1 MHETLHKDK
10 STPAVVPRSSR
21 ILFIPGLL
29 ITGFGLI
36 VMAAWYA
43 GYAPLLRVRPSFP
56 PILFNTALLF
66 GLSGGGLLALS
77 RGHVRLAFAFG
88 TAVVA
93 MVLLTLLQ
101 HLFGV
106 DLGIDQ
112 LFMRDALAGILRTP
126 GRMTY
131 NTASGF
137 ALAGLSLLVLSV
149 RRRHPQRH
157 AAVAIFGG
165 LVLVLALFSL
175 FGYVS
180 GMPEAYTKNH
190 HVVGMALLTVAGF
203 LLLGGTLV
211 VHAWYS
217 DRSETQQSPSWM
229 PLLAGIAAMAVVIA
243 IWQALRIQERLH
255 IVQSIQAQ
263 SRLVVREIDWFL
275 GERVE
280 ALERMARRIETHGG
294 AHRQKWDVDAADYL
308 RHDSAYEAIEWL
320 DAAHRRR
327 AIRFASIGTADGASM
342 RHGFASTASAPEYPA
357 ADPGRLSVTNPRGPA
372 LRTAKTSS
380 GKYTLQA
387 EVPVRLH
394 GKVTGYVR
402 GVLRLQDALDNI
414 LSPEVING
422 YGVVIYD
429 RETEIYRRV
438 QVAESEMAAGA
449 EYAATVR
456 LVLHG
461 VDWKLRLWPTL
472 ASLRAE
478 RTHVPETVFVL
489 GGLLA
494 LLLTITVHKSQQSR
508 RRARDFHALME
519 QASDGIVH
527 SDTAGRLLDANAH
540 FCRITGYTPNEI
552 RKLHARD
559 LFQPEDLT
567 AFPLRFPELLAGK
580 VLYSERRLRR
590 KDGGLVPVEISAKRI
605 GERVQAIMRDVSARR
620 QAEAHVLRLGRMLD
634 SSSNEFYAFDAH
646 TLRFVQANQAALANL
661 GYTLDE
667 LQQLT
672 PLDIKPEFTPQT
684 FAALLEPLRNGQKS
698 RVVIETLYRRKNG
711 SPYQVE
717 VRLQLLPTEI
727 PPVFVA
733 VVQDITE
740 RKDTEAQRH
749 KLARAVDQTADPVIV
764 TDVGGVIE
772 YVNPA
777 FERVTGYTPE
787 EVFGRTPSFLRS
799 GRHDENFYRRMW
811 ETILA
816 GATFREV
823 FINRRKDGSLY
834 YEEKTITPLKDD
846 HGLITHFISTG
857 KDITESIH
865 FQERLQHLAQHD
877 VLTQLPN
884 RLLFTERVI
893 RAVKRAASRKGAL
906 AVLYLGIDRFDAIN
920 ATLGQ
925 AMGDQLLRVVAERL
939 RRAVRES
946 DTVARLDGNAFGIL
960 LDGVASARE
969 TTLFAQKILLAVAQP
984 FPLTGRELFMT
995 GSIGV
1000 GLYPEDGKDV
1010 FALLRSA
1017 ESAMVRAVE
1026 QGGNAIRFHEAAMD
1040 VRLAERLELE
1050 TGLRRALEH
1059 KEFLL
1064 HYQPQMDLRTGHTC
1078 GVEALLRWQHP
1089 TRGLLEP
1096 AAFLPVLEE
1105 TGLIVPVGVW
1115 VLRAACEQVQA
1126 WQATGLPALP
1136 ITVKVSDREI
1146 ADLDYADIVRM
1157 VLEET
1162 GLSPSLLH
1170 LEINHRMLSGA
1181 AVGPGGVAEALHRI
1195 GVSLVIGSF
1204 DVGTAPLGQLR
1215 QAHAAALN
1223 LDPGFVR
1230 NLSGSPE
1237 DATLLRAI
1245 VAVAHEIR
1253 LRVMAEGVEQ
1263 EPQLRVLRS
1272 ADCDAIMGFVF
1283 SKPLTAIEVARFAQ
1297 RARPASP

>member
-1 MHETLHKDK
+1 MMFNA
-10 STPAVVPRSSR
+10 AV
-21 ILFIPGLL
+21 LF
-29 ITGFGLI
+29 T
-36 VMAAWYA
+36 
-43 GYAPLLRVRPSFP
+43 
-56 PILFNTALLF
+56 
-66 GLSGGGLLALS
+66 LSGGGLLAFYFRAPRLS
-77 RGHVRLAFAFG
+77 VGLGVVVITLGLA
-88 TAVVA
+88 
-93 MVLLTLLQ
+93 TLLQ
-101 HLFGV
+101 YLFEV
-106 DLGIDQ
+106 NFGIDE
-112 LFMRDALAGILRTP
+112 LFVRDTDAAGNRPP
-126 GRMTY
+126 GRMAF
-131 NTASGF
+131 NAALAFVQAGF
-137 ALAGLSLLVLSV
+137 ALTLMGV
-149 RRRHPQRH
+149 RHRHPQRH
-157 AAVAIFGG
+157 AVVAVLGMLTVAFAL
-165 LVLVLALFSL
+165 LVL
-175 FGYVS
+175 FGYLS
-180 GMPEAYTKNH
+180 GIETIHTWGHAIGMAPPAALGFL
-190 HVVGMALLTVAGF
+190 VIGMALISHGWRAGQAEARQPPTW
-203 LLLGGTLV
+203 L
-211 VHAWYS
+211 
-217 DRSETQQSPSWM
+217 
-229 PLLAGIAAMAVVIA
+229 PLLVGIVALAAVVA
-243 IWQALRIQERLH
+243 IWQVLRAQDRIRLLELTQKQGH
-255 IVQSIQAQ
+255 FVT
-263 SRLVVREIDWFL
+263 REIGWFL
-275 GERVE
+275 EEHIE
-280 ALERMARRIETHGG
+280 ALERMARRIAVRGD
-294 AHRQKWDVDAADYL
+294 AHLPEWGPDAEAYL
-308 RHDSAYEAIEWL
+308 RHDSAYEAVEWL
-320 DAAHRRR
+320 DAGYRRR
-327 AIRFASIGTADGASM
+327 AIRYAPTVSTPEYLAVDARQQPVTPAGAS
-342 RHGFASTASAPEYPA
+342 
-357 ADPGRLSVTNPRGPA
+357 V
-372 LRTAKTSS
+372 LRIANTSS
-380 GKYTLQA
+380 GKHRLLVDA
-387 EVPVRLH
+387 PVRLR
-394 GKVTGYVR
+394 GKAAGYVR
-402 GVLRLQDALDNI
+402 GVFRLSDALDTV
-414 LSPEVING
+414 LSPEVLNG
-422 YGVVIYD
+422 YEIAITD
-429 RETEIYRRV
+429 RETEIYRRYSGKNTAGLTGD
-438 QVAESEMAAGA
+438 AEIFAATRLALNGIDWEIRVWPAAGLLSR
-449 EYAATVR
+449 EQSR
-456 LVLHG
+456 
-461 VDWKLRLWPTL
+461 
-472 ASLRAE
+472 
-478 RTHVPETVFVL
+478 VPEFVFVL
-489 GGLLA
+489 GSLLA
-494 LLLTITVHKSQQSR
+494 LMLVLATHKALQSW
-508 RRARDFHALME
+508 RRARDFHGLKE
-519 QASDGIVH
+519 QASDGIVLA
-527 SDTAGRLLDANAH
+527 DTAGRLLDANAR
-540 FCRITGYTPNEI
+540 FCEMSGYSREAL
-552 RKLHARD
+552 RGLHASE
-559 LFQPEDLT
+559 LFVPEDIATRPMRFDEIL
-567 AFPLRFPELLAGK
+567 AGRPVIIERPLR
-580 VLYSERRLRR
+580 RN
-590 KDGGLVPVEISAKRI
+590 DGTTVTVEVSVSRI
-605 GERVQAIMRDVSARR
+605 GERLQAIFRDLTERR
-620 QAEAHVLRLGRMLD
+620 RTEAHVMRLGRMLD
-634 SSSNEFYAFDAH
+634 SSSNEFYAFDAQS
-646 TLRFVQANQAALANL
+646 LRFTQANQTALANL
-661 GYTLDE
+661 GYTMDE

-672 PLDIKPEFTPQT
+672 PLDVKPEFTPQA
-684 FAALLEPLRNGQKS
+684 FAALLEPLRNGRKS
-698 RVVIETLYRRKNG
+698 RVAFETLHRRKNG

-717 VRLQLLPTEI
+717 ERLQLLPTEI

-946 DTVARLDGNAFGIL
+946 DTVARLDGYAFGIL

-969 TTLFAQKILLAVAQP
+969 TTLFAQKILLAVTQP
-984 FPLTGRELFMT
+984 FPLTGRELFVT

-1089 TRGLLEP
+1089 SRGLLEP

-1146 ADLDYADIVRM
+1146 ADLDYPDIVRM

-1170 LEINHRMLSGA
+1170 LEINHRMLTGA

-1245 VAVAHEIR
+1245 VAVAHEMH

-1263 EPQLRVLRS
+1263 ESQLRVLRS

-1297 RARPASP
+1297 KVRLASQ

>member
-1 MHETLHKDK
+1 MQEALHKDK
-10 STPAVVPRSSR
+10 STPAVVPRTSR
-21 ILFIPGLL
+21 ILFVFGLL
-29 ITGFGLI
+29 IAGLGLA
-36 VMAAWYA
+36 VMTAWYV
-43 GYAPLLRVRPSFP
+43 GYAPLVQVHRSSP
-56 PILFNTALLF
+56 PMMFNTALLF
-66 GLSGGGLLALS
+66 ALIGSGLLAVGLRYS
-77 RGHVRLAFAFG
+77 RSAVGIG
-88 TAVVA
+88 AVVTLLG
-93 MVLLTLLQ
+93 LLTLLQ
-101 HLFGV
+101 YFFGV
-106 DLGIDQ
+106 NFGLDE
-112 LFMRDALAGILRTP
+112 LFVRDSFSTEDHSP
-126 GRMTY
+126 GRMAL
-131 NTASGF
+131 NTALAFVPAGF
-137 ALAGLSLLVLSV
+137 ALTVLGV
-149 RRRHPQRH
+149 RHRHPQRH
-157 AAVAIFGG
+157 AVVAVLGA
-165 LVLVLALFSL
+165 LVITFATVAL
-175 FGYVS
+175 FGYLS
-180 GMPEAYTKNH
+180 GITAAYAWGNY
-190 HVVGMALLTVAGF
+190 VGMAVHTAAGF
-203 LLLGGTLV
+203 LLLGAAFV
-211 VHAWYS
+211 VHAWQA
-217 DRSETQQSPSWM
+217 DHAETQQSPAWL
-229 PLLAGIAAMAVVIA
+229 PLMAGIAAMTVVIA
-243 IWQALRIQERLH
+243 IWQVLRAQEQLH
-255 IVQSIQAQ
+255 IAQRAQDQ
-263 SRLVVREIDWFL
+263 SRLVVREISWFL

-280 ALERMARRIETHGG
+280 ALERMAQRIEAHGG
-294 AHRQKWDVDAADYL
+294 AYQREWDTDAAGYL
-308 RHDSAYEAIEWL
+308 HHDDAYEAIEWL

-327 AIRFASIGTADGASM
+327 AIR
-342 RHGFASTASAPEYPA
+342 HASTASVTESSGVDA
-357 ADPGRLSVTNPRGPA
+357 GRMPVANFSVPA
-372 LRTAKTSS
+372 LRTATTPG
-380 GKYTLQA
+380 GKRILLA

-394 GKVTGYVR
+394 DKTQGYVR
-402 GVLRLQDALDNI
+402 GVFRLQGVLDNI

-422 YGVVIYD
+422 YGIVIHD

-438 QVAESEMAAGA
+438 PPADGIVAETETMAGA
-449 EYAATVR
+449 EYAAIAR
-456 LVLHG
+456 LALHG
-461 VDWKLRLWPTL
+461 IDWKIRLWLAPTL
-472 ASLRAE
+472 RQAE
-478 RTHVPETVFVL
+478 KTHVPETVFVL

-494 LLLTITVHKSQQSR
+494 LLLTLTIHKAQQSR
-508 RRARDFHALME
+508 RHARDFHELME

-527 SDTAGRLLDANAH
+527 SDTTGRLLDANAH
-540 FCRITGYTPNEI
+540 FCRMSGYSLDEL
-552 RKLHARD
+552 RELYVRD
-559 LFQPEDLT
+559 LFLPEDLA
-567 AFPLRFPELLAGK
+567 AFPLRFPELLTGMT
-580 VLYSERRLRR
+580 LYSERRLRC
-590 KDGGLVPVEISAKRI
+590 KDGRLLPVEIRSKRI
-605 GERVQAIMRDVSARR
+605 GGRVQAIMRDVSER
-620 QAEAHVLRLGRMLD
+620 QQTEAHALRLGRMLD
-634 SSSNEFYAFDAH
+634 SSSNEFYAFDAQ
-646 TLRFVQANQAALANL
+646 TLRFVQVNRAALANL
-661 GYTLDE
+661 GYTLGE

-672 PLDIKPEFTPQT
+672 PLDIKPEFTPQA

-698 RVVIETLYRRKNG
+698 RVVIETLHRRKNG

-749 KLARAVDQTADPVIV
+749 KLARAVDQTADPVII
-764 TDVGGVIE
+764 TDIGGVIE

-777 FERVTGYTPE
+777 FERVTGYTRE
-787 EVFGRTPSFLRS
+787 EAFGRTPSFLRS

-811 ETILA
+811 ETILS

-834 YEEKTITPLKDD
+834 YEEKTITPLKDE

-865 FQERLQHLAQHD
+865 VQERLQHLAQHD

-884 RLLFTERVI
+884 RLLFTERVV

-906 AVLYLGIDRFDAIN
+906 AVLHLGIDRFDAIN
-920 ATLGQ
+920 ATLGL

-939 RRAVRES
+939 KRAVRES

-984 FPLTGRELFMT
+984 FPLTGRELFVT

-1000 GLYPEDGKDV
+1000 ALYPEDGKDV

-1026 QGGNAIRFHEAAMD
+1026 QGGNVIRFHEAVMD
-1040 VRLAERLELE
+1040 ARLAERLELE
-1050 TGLRRALEH
+1050 IGLRRALEH

-1064 HYQPQMDLRTGHTC
+1064 HYQPQMDLRTGRTC

-1146 ADLDYADIVRM
+1146 ADLDYPDIVRM

-1162 GLSPSLLH
+1162 GLSPSLLQ
-1170 LEINHRMLSGA
+1170 LEINHRMLPGA
-1181 AVGPGGVAEALHRI
+1181 AGGVADALHRI
-1195 GVSLVIGSF
+1195 GVSLVIGGF

-1215 QAHAAALN
+1215 QAHATALN

-1245 VAVAHEIR
+1245 VAVAHEMH

-1263 EPQLRVLRS
+1263 ESQLRVLRS

-1297 RARPASP
+1297 RARLASQ

>member
-1 MHETLHKDK
+1 
-10 STPAVVPRSSR
+10 
-21 ILFIPGLL
+21 
-29 ITGFGLI
+29 
-36 VMAAWYA
+36 MAAWYA

-66 GLSGGGLLALS
+66 VLSGGGLLALS
-77 RGHVRLAFAFG
+77 RGYVRLAFAFG

-93 MVLLTLLQ
+93 AVLLTLLQ

-106 DLGIDQ
+106 GLGIDQ
-112 LFMRDALAGILRTP
+112 LLMRDALAGNLRTP

-137 ALAGLSLLVLSV
+137 ALAGLSLMVLSV
-149 RRRHPQRH
+149 CRQHPQRH
-157 AAVAIFGG
+157 AAVAILGAFI
-165 LVLVLALFSL
+165 LALALFSL

-190 HVVGMALLTVAGF
+190 HVVGMALLTVVGF
-203 LLLGGTLV
+203 LLLGGALV
-211 VHAWYS
+211 VHAWHL

-229 PLLAGIAAMAVVIA
+229 PLLAGIAAMAAVIA
-243 IWQALRIQERLH
+243 IWQALRVQERLH

-294 AHRQKWDVDAADYL
+294 AYRQEWDVDAADYL

-327 AIRFASIGTADGASM
+327 AIRL
-342 RHGFASTASAPEYPA
+342 ASTASVLEYPA
-357 ADPGRLSVTNPRGPA
+357 ADPGRLPVTNPRVPA

-394 GKVTGYVR
+394 DKVAGYVR
-402 GVLRLQDALDNI
+402 GVFRLQGALDNI

-422 YGVVIYD
+422 YGVVIHD

-438 QVAESEMAAGA
+438 QVAESEMAAGV
-449 EYAATVR
+449 EYTATAR

-461 VDWKLRLWPTL
+461 VDWKIRLWPTP
-472 ASLRAE
+472 ASLQAE

-494 LLLTITVHKSQQSR
+494 LMLALTVHKAQQSR
-508 RRARDFHALME
+508 RRARDFRELTE

-527 SDTAGRLLDANAH
+527 SDTTGRLTGANAC
-540 FCRITGYTPNEI
+540 FCRMTGYSLDDI
-552 RKLHARD
+552 RELHARD
-559 LFQPEDLT
+559 LFPSEDLA
-567 AFPLRFPELLAGK
+567 AFPLRFPDLLAGK
-580 VLYSERRLRR
+580 TLYSERRLRC
-590 KDGGLVPVEISAKRI
+590 KDGRLLQVEIRVKRI
-605 GERVQAIMRDVSARR
+605 GNRTQAIMRDLSERR

-661 GYTLDE
+661 GYTMDE
-667 LQQLT
+667 LMRLT
-672 PLDIKPEFTPQT
+672 PLDIKPEFTPQS
-684 FAALLEPLRNGQKS
+684 FAALLEPLRNGRKS
-698 RVVIETLYRRKNG
+698 RVVFETLYRRKNG

-733 VVQDITE
+733 AVQDITE
-740 RKDTEAQRH
+740 RKDAEAQRH

-764 TDVGGVIE
+764 TDIGGVIE

-777 FERVTGYTPE
+777 FERVTGYTRE
-787 EVFGRTPSFLRS
+787 EAFGRTPSFLRS

-857 KDITESIH
+857 KDITENIH

-884 RLLFTERVI
+884 RLLFTERVV
-893 RAVKRAASRKGAL
+893 RAVKRADSRKGAL

-946 DTVARLDGNAFGIL
+946 DTVARLDGNAFGVL
-960 LDGVASARE
+960 LDGVASAHE
-969 TTLFAQKILLAVAQP
+969 ATLFAQQILLVVAQP
-984 FPLTGRELFMT
+984 FPLIGRELFVT

-1000 GLYPEDGKDV
+1000 SLYPDDGKDV
-1010 FALLRSA
+1010 IALLRSA

-1040 VRLAERLELE
+1040 ARLAERLELE

-1064 HYQPQMDLRTGHTC
+1064 HYQPQMDLRTGRTC

-1089 TRGLLEP
+1089 ARGHLEP

-1162 GLSPSLLH
+1162 GLPPSLLH

-1181 AVGPGGVAEALHRI
+1181 AAGPGGVAEALHRI

-1215 QAHAAALN
+1215 QAHAAMLN
-1223 LDPGFVR
+1223 LDPSFVR

-1245 VAVAHEIR
+1245 VAVAHQMR

-1263 EPQLRVLRS
+1263 ESQLRVLRS

-1297 RARPASP
+1297 KARLASQ